1 MFQPRQIFYNHNGK
15 KLSFLD
21 LPTEVRYLIYRC
33 VFAPS
38 NENTVIKMS
47 TDAFH
52 LSRFIKNRPIRPVA
66 SDPACNSLSILAT
79 CQTIRTEARQL
90 FWALTSFSFS
100 TTTELNIFLKQNT
113 ILAGL
118 PRRTNLENIQHVIP
132 VNDDINN
139 HDHVYRDRVLTKL
152 VNGSSIV
159 SLAIQH
165 NDRWPCWC
173 ERCLDVQEVFDVE
186 WEEQLEERTAEEER
200 VEELNDKHAATWEQD
215 QIDLEL
221 EFAGWEELV
230 VVLSVDFISSAG
242 QRGDPKTGTQL
253 NAGEIWHVEMMAMAS
268 KAHSKQ
274 RMADTTVGD
283 WMTTFKDD
291 KRAAKHNEPPNEN
304 SLLPSFLVY

>member
-1 MFQPRQIFYNHNGK
+1 MFKSREPFHNYNGD

-21 LPTEVRYLIYRC
+21 LSTEVRYLIYRC
-33 VFAPS
+33 VFAPN

-52 LSRFIKNRPIRPVA
+52 LSRLIKNRPIRPIT
-66 SDPACNSLSILAT
+66 SDYAYKSLSILAT
-79 CQTIRTEARQL
+79 CQIIRKEAKQL

-113 ILAGL
+113 ILPGL
-118 PRRTNLENIQHVIP
+118 PRRTNLENIQHVIL

-152 VNGSSIV
+152 ANGSSIV

-173 ERCLDVQEVFDVE
+173 ERCLDVQEVFNVE

-221 EFAGWEELV
+221 EFAGWEEL
-230 VVLSVDFISSAG
+230 
-242 QRGDPKTGTQL
+242 
-253 NAGEIWHVEMMAMAS
+253 
-268 KAHSKQ
+268 
-274 RMADTTVGD
+274 
-283 WMTTFKDD
+283 
-291 KRAAKHNEPPNEN
+291 
-304 SLLPSFLVY
+304 